1 MRRREIWGT
10 ALIVAAV
17 LCAWADHV
25 ISEAYWAAAR
35 KGLLLYMGIP
45 ADSIASWFLIV
56 ALLSGAVG
64 LFLLLPA
71 LIGRI
76 PRKVPRHIIGWT
88 TVAVATAA
96 VPYVGLMFIFAG
108 LGAFGI
114 GDTVKITAT
123 DGQSVLVTQD
133 GFDGDSVD
141 IYTEHDEL
149 HYKRVRDA
157 SEISGWPRVKDQNC
171 RLGTAEGDKLRLLCG
186 DKTLMVV
193 PEKAGT

>member
-17 LCAWADHV
+17 LCAWAGHE

-45 ADSIASWFLIV
+45 AHSIASWFLIV

-76 PRKVPRHIIGWT
+76 PRKVPRRIIGWT
-88 TVAVATAA
+88 TVAVSTAA

-114 GDTVKITAT
+114 GDTVKITAM
-123 DGQSVLVTQD
+123 DGQSVLVMQD
-133 GFDGDSVD
+133 GFDGGSVG

-157 SEISGWPRVKDQNC
+157 PEISGWPRVKDQNC
-171 RLGTAEGDKLRLLCG
+171 RLGTAAGDKLRLMCG